1 MINIDL
7 SNLNTL
13 EKEIF
18 NILMAQSKVES
29 DIKINQAA
37 ELCNCSVS
45 KISKFVKKLG
55 FTNYKQYMNFLY
67 GREMNIIQS
76 SSELSRIKKVIDDFD
91 YSMVDAFL
99 DLFDSHDRIVL
110 FGYGPSL
117 IVAQYFEYRLR
128 ISSNKF
134 IISISDE
141 LSVESMVD
149 ESTLLVI
156 FTATGAFKSFESI
169 YNASKKKGG
178 DVLII
183 VEEYNTALFSNC
195 DRIFWLS
202 KFPQPANL
210 KPHEKSRTVFF
221 IFIEEVIQKMIV
233 NKTT

>member
-18 NILMAQSKVES
+18 NILMAQSKIES

-37 ELCNCSVS
+37 ELCSCSVS

-67 GREMNIIQS
+67 GRDMNMLQS

-91 YSMVDAFL
+91 YNMVDEFI

-128 ISSNKF
+128 ITSNKF

-141 LSVESMVD
+141 LSV
-149 ESTLLVI
+149 
-156 FTATGAFKSFESI
+156 
-169 YNASKKKGG
+169 
-178 DVLII
+178 
-183 VEEYNTALFSNC
+183 
-195 DRIFWLS
+195 
-202 KFPQPANL
+202 
-210 KPHEKSRTVFF
+210 
-221 IFIEEVIQKMIV
+221 
-233 NKTT
+233 